1 MQKTMSDPKKPRDYP
16 TWPRRAPLAPP
27 GEAPRKKYERVKD
40 ALLRGIHDGTYPPG
54 TCLPSENELM
64 RRFEVSRITVRQALE
79 RLHAAELIESH
90 RGKGHIVQPLRA
102 VQDLGRLQGF
112 GEIMAPVGV
121 AARSEVLGVARVP
134 ALGEVASKLQLGEGE
149 EVVRI
154 ERLRIA
160 AYATVSYDISY
171 FPLDVGER
179 LVEHDLAGVDIFSLL
194 EDELGIELA
203 FADITMEMTRPD
215 PGVAKHLSLPDGAP
229 AIRIERLSYSA
240 SDWRPID
247 FEYLYGAPQ
256 YHQFKLRVPRW

>member
-1 MQKTMSDPKKPRDYP
+1 MSEPKKPRDYP

-27 GEAPRKKYERVKD
+27 GDPPRKKYEKVKD
-40 ALLRGIHDGTYPPG
+40 ALLRGIHDGTYPAG
-54 TCLPSENELM
+54 SCLPSENELM

-79 RLHAAELIESH
+79 RLHAADLIESH

-121 AARSEVLGVARVP
+121 AARSKVLGVARVP
-134 ALGEVASKLQLGEGE
+134 AMGEVAEKLQLGEGE

-171 FPLDVGER
+171 FPSDVGER
-179 LVEHDLAGVDIFSLL
+179 LVEHDLAGVDIFHLL
-194 EDELGIELA
+194 ESELGIELA
-203 FADITMEMTRPD
+203 FADITMEVTRPE
-215 PGVAKHLSLPDGAP
+215 PAVATHLALAPDAP
-229 AIRIERLSYSA
+229 AIRIERLSYA
-240 SDWRPID
+240 AADWRPID
-247 FEYLYGAPQ
+247 FEYLFGAPRH
-256 YHQFKLRVPRW
+256 HQFKLRVPRW